1 MSFQMPDPDM
11 PAHQVRIAPPRRART
26 ILLTLAVLAVLIG
39 AFLLFTNFYTD
50 MLWFRSVRYSRVF
63 ATQLVTKVGLFLI
76 FGLLMA
82 ALVGL
87 NGYVAYR
94 LRPTTRAVSGEQQS
108 LDRYRDAIEPYRR
121 WVLLAVAVVVGLIA
135 GASAVGQWRAYLQW
149 MNATPFG
156 AKDPQ
161 FGRDIGFYVFSYPWW
176 RFLVGYGFTVVVLSL
191 LLAVLTH
198 YLYGGVR
205 VQSPGSR
212 ATPAAQA
219 HLSLLIGLFVLMKG
233 VAYWLDRYGLVV
245 GPGDLSAAPGWTGL
259 KYKDVNAVL
268 PAKSILCVIALICA
282 VLFFAN
288 VFRRTWLLPGIG
300 FGLLV
305 LSAVLI
311 GGLYPAIVQQFQVKP
326 SEADKEAPYISR
338 EIAATRN
345 AYGIADVKPQPY
357 NATTTA
363 SPGQLA
369 NDVATTTSI
378 RLMDPNVVASTFQQ
392 FQGFRGFYSFPQNLN
407 LDRYQLAG
415 GSPASPGGGGNGA
428 SGVAQDTVVAVR
440 ELNLDGLAGGQ
451 RNWINDHIKY
461 THGYGFVAARGNARG
476 DQGEPVF
483 VESGIPPAGQL
494 QVTQPRVYFGENS
507 PNYSIVG
514 GPAGGPGQ
522 EIDYPD
528 ASEPSGQRSNTYDG
542 SGGVPIGS
550 TFNRLLY
557 AVKFSEQKILLSG
570 DINSH
575 SRILYT
581 RDPKQRVEKVA
592 PWLSVDGD
600 PYPAVVGGKIV
611 WIVDAYTTSADY
623 PYSARAPLGD
633 VTQDSLTNTQR
644 QLLGNRDEVNYIR
657 NSVKATVDAYTGA
670 VTLYAWQP
678 NDPVLRTWEKA
689 FPGSI
694 RPMSEMSQELR
705 AHLRYPQDLFK
716 VQRDMLT
723 RYHVTNPQ
731 VFYSGQE
738 FWRVPADPTTKSG
751 ADQPPYYLT
760 VQMPGQSK
768 PSFSLTTTLV
778 PNARP
783 NLSAFVAADADPGPD
798 YGTIRVLQLPPDTAV
813 PGPGQVQNKFESD
826 PEVSKT
832 LSLLRGGGSAV
843 VLGNLLTLPVGGGL
857 LYVEPV
863 YVQANSGT
871 QYPLLRKVLVAFGN
885 KSAFEDTLPAAL
897 DQVFSG
903 GSGAPSGSG
912 SGGASPPSQQA
923 PGPGSSPG
931 QGSGAD
937 LKAALAAMQQAVN
950 DAQAALAKNP
960 PDFAAYGAAQQRL
973 QQALARAIAD
983 QNAQTPSPSA
993 SASPRPH

>member
-1 MSFQMPDPDM
+1 MSFQMPDP
-11 PAHQVRIAPPRRART
+11 AEASHRIRISPRRTRA
-26 ILLTLAVLAVLIG
+26 LLLVLAVLL
-39 AFLLFTNFYTD
+39 ALFVLYLFFANFYTD
-50 MLWFRSVRYSRVF
+50 LLWFRSVHYSRVF
-63 ATQLVTKVGLFLI
+63 VTELVTKVGLFLI
-76 FGLLMA
+76 FGILMGL
-82 ALVGL
+82 LVGL

-94 LRPTTRAVSGEQQS
+94 LRPTYLGASGEQRS
-108 LDRYRDAIEPYRR
+108 LDRYRDAIEPWRR
-121 WVLLAVAVVVGLIA
+121 WVLVAVAALIALIA
-135 GASAVGQWRAYLQW
+135 GTSAAGEWRTYLQW

-176 RFLVGYGFTVVVLSL
+176 RFLVGYCFTVVVLSL
-191 LLAVLTH
+191 LMAAVTH
-198 YLYGGVR
+198 YLYGGLR
-205 VQSPGSR
+205 VQPPGSR

-219 HLSLLIGLFVLMKG
+219 HVSLLIGLFVLLKA
-233 VAYWLDRYGLVV
+233 VAYWLDRYGLAV

-288 VFRRTWLLPGIG
+288 VFRRTWMLPGIG

-326 SEADKEAPYISR
+326 SEADKEAPYIAR
-338 EIAATRN
+338 NIQATRQ
-345 AYGIADVKPQPY
+345 AYGIAGVTPRPY

-363 SPGQLA
+363 NSGQLT

-378 RLMDPNVVASTFQQ
+378 RLMDPNVVSPTFQQ
-392 FQGFRGFYSFPQNLN
+392 FQGFRGFYSFPQDLN
-407 LDRYQLAG
+407 LDRYPLSGTPGAAAG
-415 GSPASPGGGGNGA
+415 T
-428 SGVAQDTVVAVR
+428 AQDTLVAVR
-440 ELNLDGLAGGQ
+440 ELNLNGLANGQ
-451 RNWINDHIKY
+451 RNWINEHIKY
-461 THGYGFVAARGNARG
+461 THGYGFVAARGNTTG

-483 VESGIPPAGQL
+483 VESGIPPTGQL
-494 QVTQPRVYFGENS
+494 GVTQPRVYFGENS
-507 PNYSIVG
+507 PDYSIVG
-514 GPAGGPGQ
+514 GTQGGAAQ

-528 ASEPSGQRSNTYDG
+528 ANAPGGQRNVTYDG

-550 TFNRLLY
+550 TVNRLLY
-557 AVKFSEQKILLSG
+557 ATKFSELKILLSG
-570 DINSH
+570 DVNSQ
-575 SRILYT
+575 SKILYN
-581 RDPKQRVEKVA
+581 RDPKQRVEQVA

-600 PYPAVVGGKIV
+600 PYPAVVNGRIT
-611 WIVDAYTTSADY
+611 WIVDGYTTTDDF
-623 PYSARAPLGD
+623 PYSARTTLGD
-633 VTQDSLTNTQR
+633 VTQDALTNAQR
-644 QLLGNRDEVNYIR
+644 QLVGNRDEVNYIR
-657 NSVKATVDAYTGA
+657 NSVKATVDAYDGT

-694 RPMSEMSQELR
+694 KPISAMSPELR

-716 VQRDMLT
+716 VQRDLLT
-723 RYHVTNPQ
+723 RYHVTSPQ

-738 FWRVPADPTTKSG
+738 VWRVPADPTSKSG

-760 VQMPGQSK
+760 VQMPDQSK
-768 PSFSLTTTLV
+768 PAFSLTTTLV
-778 PNARP
+778 PVQRP
-783 NLSAFVAADADPGPD
+783 NLSAFVAVDADPGPD
-798 YGTIRVLQLPPDTAV
+798 YGTMRVLQLPPDTAV

-826 PEVSKT
+826 PDVSKT

-885 KSAFEDTLPAAL
+885 KIAFDDTLQNAL

-903 GSGAPSGSG
+903 NSGSG
-912 SGGASPPSQQA
+912 TSNGAGGQSPPGA
-923 PGPGSSPG
+923 GS
-931 QGSGAD
+931 D

-950 DAQAALAKNP
+950 DAQAALAKSP
-960 PDFAAYGAAQQRL
+960 PDFAAYGVAQQQL
-973 QQALARAIAD
+973 QAALQRAIAD
-983 QNAQTPSPSA
+983 QNAPATPASPAPGVSPA
-993 SASPRPH
+993 PSGSPAASPRPG

>member
-1 MSFQMPDPDM
+1 MPDP
-11 PAHQVRIAPPRRART
+11 AEASHRIRFSPRRTRALLLVLA
-26 ILLTLAVLAVLIG
+26 ILLALFIL
-39 AFLLFTNFYTD
+39 FLFFTNFYTD
-50 MLWFRSVRYSRVF
+50 LLWFRSIHYSRVF
-63 ATQLVTKVGLFLI
+63 VTELVTKVGLFLI
-76 FGLLMA
+76 FGLLMGL
-82 ALVGL
+82 LVGL

-94 LRPTTRAVSGEQQS
+94 LRPAYLGASGEQRS
-108 LDRYRDAIEPYRR
+108 LDRYRDAIEPWRR
-121 WVLLAVAVVVGLIA
+121 WVLIAVAALIALIA
-135 GASAVGQWRAYLQW
+135 GTSAAGEWRTYLQW

-176 RFLVGYGFTVVVLSL
+176 RFLVGYSFTVVVLSL
-191 LLAVLTH
+191 LMAAVTH
-198 YLYGGVR
+198 YLYGGLR
-205 VQSPGSR
+205 VQPPGSR

-219 HLSLLIGLFVLMKG
+219 HLSLLLGLFVLLKA
-233 VAYWLDRYGLVV
+233 VAYWLDRYGLAV

-338 EIAATRN
+338 NIQATRQ
-345 AYGIADVKPQPY
+345 AYGISGVTPQPY
-357 NATTTA
+357 NATTNA
-363 SPGQLA
+363 NSGQLA

-378 RLMDPNVVASTFQQ
+378 RLMDPNVVSPTFQQ
-392 FQGFRGFYSFPQNLN
+392 FQGFRGFYSFPQDLN
-407 LDRYQLAG
+407 LDRYQLGGTPGAAG
-415 GSPASPGGGGNGA
+415 A
-428 SGVAQDTVVAVR
+428 AQDTLVAVR

-483 VESGIPPAGQL
+483 VESGIPPTGQL
-494 QVTQPRVYFGENS
+494 GVTQPRVYFGEQS
-507 PNYSIVG
+507 PDYSIVG
-514 GPAGGPGQ
+514 GKPGSTAQ

-528 ASEPSGQRSNTYDG
+528 ANAPGGQRNVTYDG

-550 TFNRLLY
+550 TVNRLLY
-557 AVKFSEQKILLSG
+557 ATKFSELKILLSG
-570 DINSH
+570 DINSQ
-575 SRILYT
+575 SKILYN
-581 RDPKQRVEKVA
+581 RDPKQRVEQVA

-600 PYPAVVGGKIV
+600 PYPAVVNGRIV
-611 WIVDAYTTSADY
+611 WLVDGYTTTDDF
-623 PYSARAPLGD
+623 PYSARTTLGD
-633 VTQDSLTNTQR
+633 VTQDSLTNAQR
-644 QLLGNRDEVNYIR
+644 QLVGNRDEVNYIR
-657 NSVKATVDAYTGA
+657 NSVKATVDAYDGT

-678 NDPVLRTWEKA
+678 DDPVLRTWEKA

-694 RPMSEMSQELR
+694 KPISEMSPALR

-716 VQRDMLT
+716 VQRDLLT
-723 RYHVTNPQ
+723 RYHVTNAQ

-738 FWRVPADPTTKSG
+738 VWRVPADPTSKSG

-760 VQMPGQSK
+760 VQMPGQGK
-768 PSFSLTTTLV
+768 PAFSLTTTLV
-778 PNARP
+778 PVQRP
-783 NLSAFVAADADPGPD
+783 NLSAFVAVDADPGPD
-798 YGTIRVLQLPPDTAV
+798 YGTMRVLQLPPDTAV

-826 PEVSKT
+826 PDVSKT

-885 KSAFEDTLPAAL
+885 RIAFEDTLQAAL

-903 GSGAPSGSG
+903 NSGAVTP
-912 SGGASPPSQQA
+912 GGGTGQA
-923 PGPGSSPG
+923 PPGAN
-931 QGSGAD
+931 AD

-950 DAQAALAKNP
+950 DAQTALAKSP

-973 QQALARAIAD
+973 QAALQRAIAD
-983 QNAQTPSPSA
+983 QNAPASPTPGASPAPSAASPAPGAGPSSSA
-993 SASPRPH
+993 SASPRPG